1 MITRVHKGGATF
13 AGLARYLTR
22 DDRHAAID
30 TVNLSSRDARTSARI
45 MQATANDSKL
55 LKQLAGGSAR
65 GRPLKKPAHHFTG
78 SWAPEENPSDA
89 EMFAF
94 GRRCLKALAFDDRQA
109 VMVIHRDKT
118 YRGQT
123 RHELHVMTNRVSSKN
138 GRAAPDDDDAIRLS
152 AVAKVHEKEQGRIYV
167 RSRFEQR
174 PSAERERKRMRGP
187 NGTTTPMTP
196 FERGQFAAKK
206 VEHAAQRTP
215 IAQRRV
221 ERTRLGRDLRQLRR
235 LRERA
240 DRPAPTIIEP
250 ASPDLPPRPERP
262 RMDVRIEIPAPV
274 IEPASPDLPPRPE
287 RPRMDVRIE
296 IPAPVIEPASP
307 DLPPRP
313 ERPRMDVRIEIPAP
327 VIEPASPDLPPRPER
342 QRIEIPAP
350 AIEPASPDL
359 PPRPDPRDE
368 ERQRREEE
376 KQRQRESE
384 QLSYIE
390 RYAMDGGTER
400 AGDQLTKHWRPAPT
414 PALWDAVRTRLD
426 DEQHAATTPV
436 HKLQREIELEIV
448 AVAEHGSKRSSRRIP
463 PPQPEAVAEMVEAVK
478 DRADKLMRPAAE
490 AVGLDLPPRTAAPAD
505 EQPEPAPPASEA
517 PQPRPERTK
526 IETSPDLPPRP
537 EPRDEERQRRED
549 ERRRRESEQVSYIE
563 RYAMDGGTERA
574 GAQLAKR
581 RPAPTRA
588 LWDAVRETLE
598 DHHAVTPDDEPLE
611 EARKRIEDEI
621 LAQAEHQS
629 PRTSRRIPPPP
640 PEAIK
645 EMVEALQD
653 RADKLMRPAAEAVG
667 LDLPPRTAAP
677 ADEQPEPAPPA
688 SEAPQPEQPAAAA
701 DYKSAIAPVRNRE
714 AGPGGVDDTVKDVQT
729 ARDEADLA
737 DANRK
742 NQKR

>member
-196 FERGQFAAKK
+196 FERDQFAAKK
-206 VEHAAQRTP
+206 AEHAAQRTP
-215 IAQRRV
+215 IAQRRP
-221 ERTRLGRDLRQLRR
+221 ELTRLGRDLRQLRR

-240 DRPAPTIIEP
+240 DRSAPAIEP

-313 ERPRMDVRIEIPAP
+313 ERPRMDVRIEIEPASPDLPPRPERRRRIVPAPEPASPDRRPERPRMDVRIEIPAP

-342 QRIEIPAP
+342 QRIENPTP
-350 AIEPASPDL
+350 PDVPASPDL
-359 PPRPDPRDE
+359 PPRPDPRVE

-376 KQRQRESE
+376 RRRRDELSE
-384 QLSYIE
+384 QVSYVE
-390 RYAMDGGTER
+390 RHAMDGGT
-400 AGDQLTKHWRPAPT
+400 
-414 PALWDAVRTRLD
+414 V
-426 DEQHAATTPV
+426 
-436 HKLQREIELEIV
+436 
-448 AVAEHGSKRSSRRIP
+448 
-463 PPQPEAVAEMVEAVK
+463 
-478 DRADKLMRPAAE
+478 
-490 AVGLDLPPRTAAPAD
+490 
-505 EQPEPAPPASEA
+505 
-517 PQPRPERTK
+517 
-526 IETSPDLPPRP
+526 
-537 EPRDEERQRRED
+537 
-549 ERRRRESEQVSYIE
+549 
-563 RYAMDGGTERA
+563 ERA

-598 DHHAVTPDDEPLE
+598 NHHAVTPDDEPLAE
-611 EARKRIEDEI
+611 VRNRIENEI
-621 LAQAEHQS
+621 LAEAEHQS
-629 PRTSRRIPPPP
+629 PRTSRRIPPPR
-640 PEAIK
+640 PEAIT
-645 EMVEALQD
+645 EMVKALQD
-653 RADKLMRPAAEAVG
+653 RADLLIRPPAEAVG

-677 ADEQPEPAPPA
+677 ADEQPAPPPQPEHPLLDIRDEPAPQPIQ
-688 SEAPQPEQPAAAA
+688 PQPEPVYGSELHPDRGAGELAGGRTGA
-701 DYKSAIAPVRNRE
+701 DEGRTGEGRGKPIDGKSGQERS
-714 AGPGGVDDTVKDVQT
+714 
-729 ARDEADLA
+729 
-737 DANRK
+737 
-742 NQKR
+742 

>member
-13 AGLARYLTR
+13 GGLARYLTR
-22 DDRHAAID
+22 GDRHAAIE
-30 TVNLSSRDARTSARI
+30 TVNLASRDARTSARI
-45 MQATANDSKL
+45 MQATANDAPL
-55 LKQLAGGSAR
+55 LKELAGGSAR

-78 SWAPEENPSDA
+78 SWAPDENPTDE

-94 GRRCLKALAFDDRQA
+94 GRRCLKALAFEDRQA

-118 YRGQT
+118 YRGQV
-123 RHELHVMTNRVSSKN
+123 RHELHVMTNRVSSEN
-138 GRAAPDDDDAIRLS
+138 GRAAPDRKDGIRLA
-152 AVAKVHEKEQGRIYV
+152 AVAKLHEQEQGRIYI

-206 VEHAAQRTP
+206 AEHAAQRTP

-240 DRPAPTIIEP
+240 DRPAPAIIEP

-262 RMDVRIEIPAPV
+262 RMDVRIEIPAPAI

-342 QRIEIPAP
+342 QRIENPTP
-350 AIEPASPDL
+350 PDVPASPDL

-376 KQRQRESE
+376 RRRRDELSE
-384 QLSYIE
+384 QVSYVE
-390 RYAMDGGTER
+390 RHAMDGGT
-400 AGDQLTKHWRPAPT
+400 
-414 PALWDAVRTRLD
+414 V
-426 DEQHAATTPV
+426 
-436 HKLQREIELEIV
+436 
-448 AVAEHGSKRSSRRIP
+448 
-463 PPQPEAVAEMVEAVK
+463 
-478 DRADKLMRPAAE
+478 
-490 AVGLDLPPRTAAPAD
+490 
-505 EQPEPAPPASEA
+505 
-517 PQPRPERTK
+517 
-526 IETSPDLPPRP
+526 
-537 EPRDEERQRRED
+537 
-549 ERRRRESEQVSYIE
+549 
-563 RYAMDGGTERA
+563 ERA

-598 DHHAVTPDDEPLE
+598 NHHAVTPDDEPLAE
-611 EARKRIEDEI
+611 VRNRIENEI
-621 LAQAEHQS
+621 LAEAEHQS
-629 PRTSRRIPPPP
+629 PRTSRRIPPPR
-640 PEAIK
+640 PEAIT
-645 EMVEALQD
+645 EMVKALQD
-653 RADKLMRPAAEAVG
+653 RADRLIRPPAEAVG

-677 ADEQPEPAPPA
+677 AAEQPAPPPA
-688 SEAPQPEQPAAAA
+688 DTPAAQDLERPTAA
-701 DYKSAIAPVRNRE
+701 DGQPYDNPKYPVRNE
-714 AGPGGVDDTVKDVQT
+714 GGGAGGLPVKKSKT
-729 ARDEADLA
+729 P
-737 DANRK
+737 NRPHTEE
-742 NQKR
+742 R

>member
-206 VEHAAQRTP
+206 AEHAAERTP
-215 IAQRRV
+215 IAQRRA

-240 DRPAPTIIEP
+240 DRPAPAIIEP

-296 IPAPVIEPASP
+296 IPAPAIEPASP

-327 VIEPASPDLPPRPER
+327 AIEPASPDLPPRPER
-342 QRIEIPAP
+342 PRMDVRIEIPAP
-350 AIEPASPDL
+350 AIEPASPDLPPRPERPRMDVRIENPAPFIEPASPDLPPRPERTRIENPAPPDVPASPDL

-376 KQRQRESE
+376 RRRRDELSE
-384 QLSYIE
+384 QVSYVE

-400 AGDQLTKHWRPAPT
+400 AAAQLAKHRPAPT
-414 PALWDAVRTRLD
+414 RALWDAVREALEDHHAVTPD
-426 DEQHAATTPV
+426 DEPLAEVRKRIEH
-436 HKLQREIELEIV
+436 EILAE
-448 AVAEHGSKRSSRRIP
+448 AEHQSPRTSRRIP
-463 PPQPEAVAEMVEAVK
+463 PPRPEAITEMVEALQ
-478 DRADKLMRPAAE
+478 DRADRLIRPAAE
-490 AVGLDLPPRTAAPAD
+490 AVGLDLPPRTAAPAAG
-505 EQPEPAPPASEA
+505 QPAP
-517 PQPRPERTK
+517 
-526 IETSPDLPPRP
+526 L
-537 EPRDEERQRRED
+537 
-549 ERRRRESEQVSYIE
+549 
-563 RYAMDGGTERA
+563 
-574 GAQLAKR
+574 
-581 RPAPTRA
+581 
-588 LWDAVRETLE
+588 
-598 DHHAVTPDDEPLE
+598 
-611 EARKRIEDEI
+611 
-621 LAQAEHQS
+621 
-629 PRTSRRIPPPP
+629 
-640 PEAIK
+640 
-645 EMVEALQD
+645 
-653 RADKLMRPAAEAVG
+653 
-667 LDLPPRTAAP
+667 
-677 ADEQPEPAPPA
+677 A
-688 SEAPQPEQPAAAA
+688 SEAPQPEHP
-701 DYKSAIAPVRNRE
+701 DPLLVI
-714 AGPGGVDDTVKDVQT
+714 
-729 ARDEADLA
+729 RDEPARQPTIQPDVYGAELHPDRGAGELA
-737 DANRK
+737 GGRPGLHEGRTGGERGKTIDGKSGEERS
-742 NQKR
+742 